1 MVIPLAFIGI
11 IYSVVCFIVY
21 RILQSFLLKR
31 HNARRSRELKCQ
43 DPPSLPSTLPFGLD
57 ILLKALAADRNM
69 EFPVELERRNAQVG
83 ANTYLYSTMGSTNL
97 LTVG

>member
-1 MVIPLAFIGI
+1 MVIPLAFVGI
-11 IYSVVCFIVY
+11 IYSVVCLILY
-21 RILQSFLLKR
+21 RTLQSFLVKR
-31 HNARRSRELKCQ
+31 HNAHRSRELKCQ
-43 DPPSLPSTLPFGLD
+43 DPPSLPSRLPLGLD
-57 ILLKALAADRNM
+57 ILQSALAADRNK